1 MSGKRRI
8 VKDIVTNGCNKA
20 EYNKIYRGK
29 SPEERMKKA
38 LDLGKLDTDY
48 YKSLIKTLK
57 GDPRTRKM
65 IALFWF
71 IGVTGGIVNFTV
83 NIAVTSIIK
92 HMFL

>member
-1 MSGKRRI
+1 
-8 VKDIVTNGCNKA
+8 
-20 EYNKIYRGK
+20 
-29 SPEERMKKA
+29 MKKA
-38 LDLGKLDTDY
+38 IELGKLDTDFY
-48 YKSLIKTLK
+48 SKVIKTLK

-65 IALFWF
+65 ITFFWF